1 MRLFK
6 RGALALT
13 VPMHPRYRQ
22 STAMLAA
29 AVINGLMLTSVLMPA
44 RPAQAPAP
52 VATVAPVKPTTIAW
66 KLQHVAKPA
75 VASRELARKAGKP
88 TVVTAAS
95 EQQLLAKVVWHEAR
109 GQGRLGMLAAGL
121 ITLNRLRENHNGH
134 KTLQSVVNEP
144 YAYTWVKNP
153 QQSKFDPDSLS
164 GHMAMQVA
172 DRLLSHHLL
181 ADEQALADKLG
192 RANHFHAVTMAKYPS
207 WAFSPKLSR
216 VKLSKAEEV
225 ALGAVFYA
233 PRDVGIDVASR

>member
-1 MRLFK
+1 
-6 RGALALT
+6 
-13 VPMHPRYRQ
+13 MHRRYRQ

-29 AVINGLMLTSVLMPA
+29 AVINGVMLTSVLMPA
-44 RPAQAPAP
+44 RPAVAPTPAP
-52 VATVAPVKPTTIAW
+52 VAVVAHAKPVAVQKVKSAPAAKQVTRKA
-66 KLQHVAKPA
+66 AKPA
-75 VASRELARKAGKP
+75 
-88 TVVTAAS
+88 VVTAAS
-95 EQQLLAKVVWHEAR
+95 EQLLLAKVVWHEAR
-109 GQGRLGMLAAGL
+109 GQGRLGMTAAGI
-121 ITLNRLRENHNGH
+121 ITLNRLRQKHNGL

-153 QQSKFDPDSLS
+153 QQTKFDPESLS

-181 ADEQALADKLG
+181 ADEQALANKLG
-192 RANHFHAVTMAKYPS
+192 SANHFHAVTMAKYPS

-216 VKLSKAEEV
+216 VKLTKAEEV